1 MKLTSTIKTGQS
13 KMQLSDIH
21 SLRTYFS
28 LVFQLAFLVLVGFHL
43 ILFSGYQL
51 QACENPTG
59 FEEDGAKDDLRK
71 VQRQYTD
78 QIFPMLEKACSDCHW
93 GDSAEAGF
101 NLESY
106 KTLDQLLNGRKKW
119 RKVEVRVA
127 AKEMPPEDSDPLTDS
142 DHADLMAWL
151 DNLLHSV
158 DCTNI
163 NPGRVTIR
171 RLNRT
176 EYQNTVKD
184 LVGIDYEPAAN
195 FPGDD
200 VGYGFDNI
208 ADVISLPPIL
218 MEKYLQAAEDITT
231 KAIVDPSAPTYRRY
245 FGIKDIEIGKSA
257 SKGDSSIVMFS
268 NSTAV
273 CEVQLPE
280 GGQYVAKIAAFG
292 NQGGDQA
299 AKMSV
304 QLDNKREAKRSVRAE
319 EGEAEVYEF
328 TLRGSQGKNRLKISF
343 TNDEYV
349 AAKGGNKGYDRN
361 LHIMNVIVEGP
372 FGKKPKIHRN
382 IIKSNIP
389 KDKKD
394 QTKLART
401 TLNLF
406 ASKAFR
412 RRATT
417 KELDQ
422 LVKFFET
429 ARSEGDNFEVALRFP
444 LQAVLV
450 SPHFLYKI
458 ESPLADGKT
467 RVLDDFELAT
477 SLSYFLWSTMPD
489 DELFGLAASGKLRNA
504 TTYRKQINRM
514 LADKRSEALIDNFAA
529 QWLHLRHLEDFQPDP
544 DLFPGID
551 REMRLDMIKETKLM
565 IADLIRSDA
574 KVTDLLDAQDT
585 FVNQR
590 LAEYYGIR
598 GVKGEEFRKVS
609 TKESRRGG
617 LMTHASILTLTS
629 NPTRTSP
636 VKRGKWIMENLL
648 GEEPPP
654 PDPDAM
660 QLEDQAELTGTVRER
675 MEQHRADPNCAVCH
689 RVMDELGFALE
700 NFDAVGK
707 WRDDDD
713 GQRIDA
719 GGELPDG
726 TKFIGAKQLQHTINT
741 KMREQFIR
749 CLTEK
754 MLIYATGRGMEYFD
768 ECALDKIL
776 AQLDRNE
783 YRFSELIY
791 RVATSDPFIKRMGE
805 SDSES
810 DTELIGEE

>member
-1 MKLTSTIKTGQS
+1 MSFYPLFAGPQQVAAWEQPPT
-13 KMQLSDIH
+13 
-21 SLRTYFS
+21 
-28 LVFQLAFLVLVGFHL
+28 LATNA
-43 ILFSGYQL
+43 S
-51 QACENPTG
+51 N
-59 FEEDGAKDDLRK
+59 DDLRK
-71 VQRQYTD
+71 VQREYTD
-78 QIFPMLEKACSDCHW
+78 KIFPMLETACRDCHW

-106 KTLDQLLNGRKKW
+106 KTLDQLLKGRKKW

-127 AKEMPPEDSDPLTDS
+127 AKEMPPEDYDPLSDS
-142 DHADLMAWL
+142 DHAALMTWL
-151 DNLLHSV
+151 DSLLHSV

-176 EYQNTVKD
+176 EYQNTIRD
-184 LVGIDYEPAAN
+184 LVGIDYEPASD

-218 MEKYLQAAEDITT
+218 MEKYLQAAEEITT
-231 KAIVDPSAPTYRRY
+231 KAIIDPSAPTYRRY
-245 FGIKDIEIGKSA
+245 FGIKDIEIGNGAGKRG
-257 SKGDSSIVMFS
+257 SKIVMFS
-268 NSTAV
+268 NSTAI
-273 CEVQLPE
+273 CEFQLPE
-280 GGQYVAKIAAFG
+280 GGQYVAKISAYG
-292 NQGGDQA
+292 DQGGGEPT
-299 AKMSV
+299 KMSI
-304 QLDNKREAKRSVRAE
+304 QLDNKREAKRSVRAV

-328 TLRGSQGKNRLKISF
+328 TLRGSPGKNRLKISF
-343 TNDEYV
+343 TNDSYV
-349 AAKGGNKGYDRN
+349 AAKGGKKGYDRN
-361 LHIMNVIVEGP
+361 LNIMNVIVEGP

-382 IIKSNIP
+382 IIKSAIP
-389 KDKKD
+389 KDKKG
-394 QTKLART
+394 QVKLART

-412 RRATT
+412 RRATSR
-417 KELDQ
+417 ELDQ

-429 ARSEGDNFEVALRFP
+429 ARSEGDNFEVALRYP
-444 LQAVLV
+444 MQAVLV

-489 DELFGLAASGKLRNA
+489 DELFGIAASGKLRNA
-504 TTYRKQINRM
+504 TTYRKQIKRM

-544 DLFPGID
+544 DLFPGVD
-551 REMRLDMIKETKLM
+551 REMRMDMIKETKLM
-565 IADLIRSDA
+565 IADLIRRDA
-574 KVTDLLDAQDT
+574 KVTDLLDAQET

-598 GVKGEEFRKVS
+598 GVKGDDFRKVS
-609 TKESRRGG
+609 TKNSRRGG

-675 MEQHRADPNCAVCH
+675 MEKHRADPNCAVCH

-707 WRDDDD
+707 WRDSDE

-726 TKFIGAKQLQHTINT
+726 TKFIGARQLQHTINT
-741 KMREQFIR
+741 KMREQFLR

-776 AQLDRNE
+776 AHLDQNE

-791 RVATSDPFIKRMGE
+791 RVATSDPFIKRLGE
-805 SDSES
+805 SNSEFDSEQ
-810 DTELIGEE
+810 IGSE